1 MATKNT
7 VPMNSAAVPQR
18 KRMAAGEK
26 CDGQTLPPAPPAGK
40 KTPA

>member
-1 MATKNT
+1 MATNT
-7 VPMNSAAVPQR
+7 PVPMNTAAVKQH

>member
-7 VPMNSAAVPQR
+7 VPMNTAAVKQH

-26 CDGQTLPPAPPAGK
+26 CDGQTLPPAPATGK